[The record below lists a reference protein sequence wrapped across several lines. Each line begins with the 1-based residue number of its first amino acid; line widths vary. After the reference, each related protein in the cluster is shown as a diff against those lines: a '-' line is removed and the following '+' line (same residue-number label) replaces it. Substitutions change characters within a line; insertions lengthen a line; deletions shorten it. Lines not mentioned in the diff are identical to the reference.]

1 MTTRQ
6 TIATSDEVFAGR
18 GYENALYALN
28 HAKGRPINFLTKF
41 DLGTPVVAVPAGII
55 SAATSAEL
63 PNNATITYTPASTG
77 SPVDAVAPLTEETI
91 TTVDGSVLCWVLDT
105 PRNLTCVASHGSAVV
120 ATTITVTG
128 YDRTRN
134 KIVKTMTLT
143 AGGTDKSDATTATMK
158 YIKSV
163 AITSAGN
170 STTNT
175 VSVGFGDILGL
186 PYRLAEKEDLIAW
199 FFDGGAET
207 TMTVVPAVTSAVSA
221 TSGDTRGTVTC
232 AGTLNGSKKVKG
244 WMHVSDANAASR
256 AGLLGITQY
265 AG

>member
-6 TIATSDEVFAGR
+6 TIATADEVFAGR

-28 HAKGRPINFLTKF
+28 RAKGRPINFLTKV
-41 DLGTPVVAVPAGII
+41 DLGTPVIAVPAGII
-55 SAATSAEL
+55 NAATSAEL
-63 PNNATITYTPASTG
+63 PNNATITYTPSSTG
-77 SPVDAVAPLTEETI
+77 SPVDAVAPLSETTI
-91 TTVDGSVLCWVLDT
+91 STVDGNVLVWVLDT
-105 PRNLTCVASHGSAVV
+105 PRNLTCAATHASAVV

-134 KIVKTMTLT
+134 KMVKTMTLT
-143 AGGTDKSDATTATMK
+143 AGTQSKSDATTATMK
-158 YIKSV
+158 YIKSI

-175 VSVGFGDILGL
+175 VNVGFGNVLGL
-186 PYRLAEKEDLIAW
+186 PYRLAEKEDMIAV
-199 FFDGGAET
+199 FFDGAADT
-207 TMTVVPAVTSAVSA
+207 ATVVAAVTSTVSA
-221 TSGDTRGTVTC
+221 TSGDTRGTIDC
-232 AGTLNGSKKVKG
+232 NGTLDGSKKVKC